1 MRHILF
7 FLVPVLLSLVAPAQA
22 RPRDDALSG
31 AIRCGA
37 IAESRQWLDCYYGA
51 AQPMRAAL
59 GLAPALAAQV
69 QLAASPPA
77 GGQPRDE
84 AVRAEVISLAAGCMR
99 EAGERPWL
107 DCYYA
112 AATPMRVQLGLSA
125 PQAAARP
132 APVQQ
137 FAPAPPAPAPQF
149 ASAAPAPAK
158 PAGPPPKPRTGG
170 LFTGMFSNA
179 KPIVRDVPMAS
190 YEIAKNGSFTV
201 TLEDGQ
207 VWEQAPEDHAY
218 HPARWR
224 KDASEY
230 AVTITPAAMRSFTM
244 TVEGYMYKVRRV
256 R

>member
-1 MRHILF
+1 MRHIWW
-7 FLVPVLLSLVAPAQA
+7 FLVPTLLSLVAPAQA

-37 IAESRQWLDCYYGA
+37 IADSRQWLDCYYGA
-51 AQPMRAAL
+51 AQPMRTAL

-84 AVRAEVISLAAGCMR
+84 AVRAEVVAVAAGCMR
-99 EAGERPWL
+99 ETSDRPWL

-112 AATPMRVQLGLSA
+112 AAMPMRVQLGLA
-125 PQAAARP
+125 TPQAVIRP

-137 FAPAPPAPAPQF
+137 FSPPAPAPVQQF

-158 PAGPPPKPRTGG
+158 PAGPPPKPRTGSI
-170 LFTGMFSNA
+170 FTGIFNNA
-179 KPIVRDVPMAS
+179 KPIVRNVPMAS
-190 YEIAKNGSFTV
+190 YAFAKNGAFTV

-207 VWEQAPEDHAY
+207 VWEQAPEDEVY

-230 AVTITPAAMRSFTM
+230 DVTIVPAPMRTFTM
-244 TVEGYMYKVRRV
+244 TVDGYMHKVRRI